1 MTVAAEFAAQPKDR
15 AMIKDLALLVDGRT
29 QKVGPYA
36 SSLALLLDGHLT
48 AVSAI
53 VEPYLA
59 SYAYA
64 ELRYDL
70 ILSAR
75 EEMQEAANE
84 LVDKLKSDGSAEG
97 LKVNSLSL
105 DYFEDAGFDRLNEI
119 VRIFDLVIIEQENA
133 EEGPQGRS
141 LTIESV
147 VFGSGRP
154 VLIVPYIQARP
165 ASLKNVLVAWDGSAP
180 AARALGD
187 ALPLL
192 ARADRVELLSVGG
205 KALKGCDGQGVAVT
219 RHLARHGI
227 DATFKHTTSAGDIGN
242 TLLSHAADT
251 GADLLVMGA
260 YGHSRLREA
269 VFGGT
274 TRTLFESMTI
284 PVLMS
289 R

>member
-1 MTVAAEFAAQPKDR
+1 
-15 AMIKDLALLVDGRT
+15 MIKDLALIVDGRT
-29 QKVGPYA
+29 KKAGPYA
-36 SSLALLLDGHLT
+36 LSLASLLDAHLT
-48 AVSAI
+48 AISAI
-53 VEPYLA
+53 VERHLA

-70 ILSAR
+70 IASAR
-75 EEMQEAANE
+75 EKMQESANE
-84 LVDKLKSDGSAEG
+84 VVKQLKTKGAADG
-97 LKVNSLSL
+97 LKVDSLSL
-105 DYFEDAGFDRLNEI
+105 DCFEDAGFEKLKEML
-119 VRIFDLVIIEQENA
+119 RIFDLIIVEQA
-133 EEGPQGRS
+133 DVEEREGRTR
-141 LTIESV
+141 TIESI

-154 VLIVPYIQARP
+154 VLVVPYIQTRP
-165 ASLKNVLVAWDGSAP
+165 ASFKSVLVAWDGSVP

-192 ARADRVELLSVGG
+192 ARADRVELLRVDG
-205 KALKGCDGQGVAVT
+205 KTLKHHDEHGLAVT

-227 DATFKHTTSAGDIGN
+227 DATYKRTTSAGDFGN

-251 GADLLVMGA
+251 GADFLVMGA

-274 TRTLFESMTI
+274 TRTLLESMTI